1 MIDSDEITDYNP
13 LPGGNNDVI
22 IDSKQKA
29 LLLALRE
36 ALLLM
41 LAAVEIYLNLPK
53 TKLKKERSLWES
65 QERIIIMK
73 IL

>member
-22 IDSKQKA
+22 IDSKVKV
-29 LLLALRE
+29 LLYALRE

-41 LAAVEIYLNLPK
+41 VAAIEVFLSLPR
-53 TKLKKERSLWES
+53 TKPPTHR
-65 QERIIIMK
+65 
-73 IL
+73 